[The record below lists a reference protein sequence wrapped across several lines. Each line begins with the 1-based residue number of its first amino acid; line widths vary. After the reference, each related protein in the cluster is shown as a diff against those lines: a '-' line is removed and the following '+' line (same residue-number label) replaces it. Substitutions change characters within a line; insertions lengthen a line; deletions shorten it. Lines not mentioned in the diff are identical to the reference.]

1 MFCNY
6 GADNLLFQ
14 HKIMRKGF
22 KKILQVFYFDD
33 ANARTTVK
41 LKSIRN
47 RFEI

>member
-22 KKILQVFYFDD
+22 KKFFKYFILMMQMQE
-33 ANARTTVK
+33 
-41 LKSIRN
+41 LQ
-47 RFEI
+47 